1 MTLNQEKYNILI
13 GFVKQKKSIYKQ
25 YKLTQKK
32 LWQTIMQLISLL
44 CNNYVT
50 FDLVK
55 IESIYIHLNK
65 PKLSRQKEFDYSLF
79 LFS

>member
-65 PKLSRQKEFDYSLF
+65 PKSSRQKEFDYSLS
-79 LFS
+79 LFR